1 MLISSL
7 EVDHSLAGVL
17 FRLFQVVV
25 DSIDDGTLGD
35 HQIVKLL
42 VEGR

>member
-17 FRLFQVVV
+17 FCLLQVVV
-25 DSIDDGTLGD
+25 DSIDDGTLGH

-42 VEGR
+42 VKGR